1 MVGGPAPYFLNSNPV
16 NRMGAGPAFWV
27 ELGGTAVRPE
37 ASTALAMTEGNGEPT
52 VRVCVYIYGL
62 CRDYK

>member
-37 ASTALAMTEGNGEPT
+37 ASTALAMMERNGGSYCT
-52 VRVCVYIYGL
+52 CVCVYIYIWAM
-62 CRDYK
+62 